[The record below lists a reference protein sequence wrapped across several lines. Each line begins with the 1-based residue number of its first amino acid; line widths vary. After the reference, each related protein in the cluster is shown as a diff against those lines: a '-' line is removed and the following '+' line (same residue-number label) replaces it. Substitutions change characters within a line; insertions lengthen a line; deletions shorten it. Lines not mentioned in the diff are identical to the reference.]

1 MAFSANPDVGAT
13 LDASAHLIPQISIGI
28 SALGGKAST
37 SIFLDLDASLDFNAS
52 VASAANPQ
60 PCVAG
65 SADINVG
72 VGAQGSFLGLFD
84 ASVGK
89 SIFEKDFPLFQVR
102 ASQPTVY
109 NYLFRNYFLIPS
121 TRRQKRFAGNT
132 NSTSSSSPASSR
144 SATATDSAPQTRAS
158 SATATDSSSQT
169 SGSNAIATDSASQ
182 TSALSVTVTGSGP
195 QTSASDITAAT
206 SASQSSTPDATATAN
221 SRRHYRVPRAV
232 RHDTRFGRILL
243 SDRRDLNRP

>member
-132 NSTSSSSPASSR
+132 NSTSSSSPASS
-144 SATATDSAPQTRAS
+144 Q

-169 SGSNAIATDSASQ
+169 GGSNAIATDSASQ
-182 TSALSVTVTGSGP
+182 TSALSVKVTGSGP

-232 RHDTRFGRILL
+232 RHGARFGRILL
-243 SDRRDLNRP
+243 SERRDLNRP